1 MPGLS
6 IPVMCTSKFVS
17 LSVSMTIFVSA
28 YMYMSCPCARQSIRL
43 CCHTVEVSML
53 GGRILIRGFFLGGGG
68 WGIMPLLW
76 MCSS

>member
-6 IPVMCTSKFVS
+6 IPVMSTSKFVS
-17 LSVSMTIFVSA
+17 LSVSVTIFVSA

-43 CCHTVEVSML
+43 CCHTVEVSNA
-53 GGRILIRGFFLGGGG
+53 GGKDSDSWFFFGGGG